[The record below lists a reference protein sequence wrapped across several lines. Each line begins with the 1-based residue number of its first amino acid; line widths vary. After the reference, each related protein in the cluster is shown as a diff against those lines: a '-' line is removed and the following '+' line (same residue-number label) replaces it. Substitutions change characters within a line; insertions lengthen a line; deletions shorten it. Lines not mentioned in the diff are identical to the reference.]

1 MEKRKIQQK
10 EEQEENEKA
19 TLIQRKYREKI
30 QARKEKEE
38 KKIEEEQN
46 EKASMIQK
54 MYRAKKTKQGLIKK
68 KHEEGR
74 NIKVLINSRGK

>member
-1 MEKRKIQQK
+1 
-10 EEQEENEKA
+10 
-19 TLIQRKYREKI
+19 
-30 QARKEKEE
+30 
-38 KKIEEEQN
+38 
-46 EKASMIQK
+46 MIQK